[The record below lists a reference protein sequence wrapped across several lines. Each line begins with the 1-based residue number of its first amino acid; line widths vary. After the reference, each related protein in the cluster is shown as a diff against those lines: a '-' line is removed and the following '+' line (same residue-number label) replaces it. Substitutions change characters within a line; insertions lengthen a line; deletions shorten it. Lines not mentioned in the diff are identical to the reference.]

1 MTRRTVMPFFRS
13 VVSGLRSVIPG
24 FRSVIPGFRSVI
36 PGLTGN
42 LLLAVLLLS
51 ACSRGPSLQDRL
63 AERIEQLSRTAELGT
78 VEYTVRKAVKA
89 RDEGDWFKIGNRRI
103 LFSCT
108 AHLKAGINLEKIP
121 LEKLVVDEET
131 RSVSLVLPH
140 ATVFSINIPPEQI
153 RLEYEDITGFRQ
165 KFSDQERQA
174 LLRQGEREI
183 VRDLPRLGILSEAES
198 NAEDFF
204 RPMLEQ
210 MGFENIQI
218 RFE

>member
-1 MTRRTVMPFFRS
+1 MRC
-13 VVSGLRSVIPG
+13 
-24 FRSVIPGFRSVI
+24 RSVI
-36 PGLTGN
+36 PGLAGS
-42 LLLAVLLLS
+42 LLLALLLLS
-51 ACSRGPSLQDRL
+51 ACSRGPSLQDQL
-63 AERIEQLSRTAELGT
+63 AGRIEQLSRTSELGT

-108 AHLKAGINLEKIP
+108 ARIKAGINLERVP
-121 LEKLVVDEET
+121 LDKLVVDEST

-140 ATVFSINIPPEQI
+140 ATVFSIDIPPEQI
-153 RLEYEDITGFRQ
+153 RLEYEDVTGFRQ
-165 KFSDQERQA
+165 HFSDQERQA

-183 VRDLPRLGILSEAES
+183 VRDLPKLGILAEAES
-198 NAEDFF
+198 NAEEFF

>member
-1 MTRRTVMPFFRS
+1 MRR
-13 VVSGLRSVIPG
+13 LIPL
-24 FRSVIPGFRSVI
+24 FAA
-36 PGLTGN
+36 
-42 LLLAVLLLS
+42 LAVLLAP
-51 ACSRGPSLQDRL
+51 ACRRASLQDRV

-108 AHLKAGINLEKIP
+108 ARIKAGINLERVP
-121 LEKLVVDEET
+121 LEKLVVDEST
-131 RSVSLVLPH
+131 RSISLVLPH
-140 ATVFSINIPPEQI
+140 ATVLSIDLPPEQI

-165 KFSDQERQA
+165 HFSDQERQA

-183 VRDLPRLGILSEAES
+183 VRDLPKLGILAEAEA
-198 NAEDFF
+198 NAEEFF

-210 MGFENIQI
+210 MGFDNIQI

>member
-1 MTRRTVMPFFRS
+1 MRRRTVIPGIRA
-13 VVSGLRSVIPG
+13 VIP
-24 FRSVIPGFRSVI
+24 V
-36 PGLTGN
+36 LTGN
-42 LLLAVLLLS
+42 LLLALLLLS
-51 ACSRGPSLQDRL
+51 ACSRGPSLQDQL
-63 AERIEQLSRTAELGT
+63 AGRIEQLSRTAELGT

-108 AHLKAGINLEKIP
+108 ARIKAGINLEQVP
-121 LEKLVVDEET
+121 REKLVVAEET
-131 RSVSLVLPH
+131 RTVSLVLPH
-140 ATVFSINIPPEQI
+140 ASVFSIDIPPEQI

-165 KFSDQERQA
+165 RFSDQERQA

-183 VRDLPRLGILSEAES
+183 VRDLPKLGILAEAES
-198 NAEDFF
+198 NAEEFF

>member
-1 MTRRTVMPFFRS
+1 MRR
-13 VVSGLRSVIPG
+13 LIPL
-24 FRSVIPGFRSVI
+24 FAA
-36 PGLTGN
+36 
-42 LLLAVLLLS
+42 LAVLLAP
-51 ACSRGPSLQDRL
+51 ACRRQASLQDRV

-108 AHLKAGINLEKIP
+108 ARIKAGINLERVP
-121 LEKLVVDEET
+121 LEKLVVDEST
-131 RSVSLVLPH
+131 RSISLVLPH
-140 ATVFSINIPPEQI
+140 ATVLSIDLPPEQI

-165 KFSDQERQA
+165 HFSDQERQA

-183 VRDLPRLGILSEAES
+183 VRDLPKLGILAEAES
-198 NAEDFF
+198 NAEEFF

-210 MGFENIQI
+210 MGFDNIQI

>member
-1 MTRRTVMPFFRS
+1 MRRC
-13 VVSGLRSVIPG
+13 
-24 FRSVIPGFRSVI
+24 SVI
-36 PGLTGN
+36 PGLTGS
-42 LLLAVLLLS
+42 LLLALLLLS
-51 ACSRGPSLQDRL
+51 ACSRGPSLQDQL
-63 AERIEQLSRTAELGT
+63 AGRIEQLSRTSELGT

-108 AHLKAGINLEKIP
+108 ARIKAGIDLERVP
-121 LEKLVVDEET
+121 LDKLVVDEST

-140 ATVFSINIPPEQI
+140 ATVFSIDIPPEQI
-153 RLEYEDITGFRQ
+153 RLEYEDVTGFRQ
-165 KFSDQERQA
+165 HFSDQERQA

-183 VRDLPRLGILSEAES
+183 VRDLPKLGILAEAEA

-210 MGFENIQI
+210 MGFDNIQI

>member
-1 MTRRTVMPFFRS
+1 MRRRTVIPGIRA
-13 VVSGLRSVIPG
+13 VIP
-24 FRSVIPGFRSVI
+24 V
-36 PGLTGN
+36 LTGN
-42 LLLAVLLLS
+42 LLLALLLLS
-51 ACSRGPSLQDRL
+51 ACSRGPSLQDQL
-63 AERIEQLSRTAELGT
+63 AGRIEQLSRTAELGT

-108 AHLKAGINLEKIP
+108 ARIKAGINLEQVP
-121 LEKLVVDEET
+121 REKLVVAEET
-131 RSVSLVLPH
+131 RTVSLVLPH
-140 ATVFSINIPPEQI
+140 ASVFSIDIPPEQI
-153 RLEYEDITGFRQ
+153 RLEHEDITGFRQ
-165 KFSDQERQA
+165 RFSDQERQA

-183 VRDLPRLGILSEAES
+183 VRDLPKLGILAEAES
-198 NAEDFF
+198 NAEEFF